1 MRKRWLFIL
10 LAALLLLLVVSV
22 AGADV
27 SQTALGAWV
36 IGSGGG
42 RSEAGGLALQGTIGQ
57 AVVGR
62 ATSGSTELCAGFWC
76 QPGDGDHEHAVYLPA
91 LMQ

>member
-1 MRKRWLFIL
+1 MRKRWIIVLV
-10 LAALLLLLVVSV
+10 AALLLLLVVSV

-42 RSEAGGLALQGTIGQ
+42 RAESGGLVLSGTIGQ
-57 AVVGR
+57 AVAGQS
-62 ATSGSTELCAGFWC
+62 ASGSLQLCAGFWC
-76 QPGDGDHEHAVYLPA
+76 AASDGEHMVFLPA
-91 LMQ
+91 VLR